1 MTDETLLSLTADI
14 VSAHVSNNQ
23 ISASDV
29 SALSAKVHAALSDVG
44 KPAIVEEPAKDPA
57 VSVRASV
64 KPDYIVCLEDGM
76 KLKMIKRHLQTHH
89 QMTPAEYKSKWKL
102 PADYPLVAPNYAAQR
117 KDLALKIGL
126 GRKKPAPATKPAP
139 AKPARAKRAP
149 KAKRVPTTGA

>member
-1 MTDETLLSLTADI
+1 MADETLLSLTADI

-23 ISASDV
+23 V
-29 SALSAKVHAALSDVG
+29 SAGDVAALIEKVHTALSDLG
-44 KPAIVEEPAKDPA
+44 KPAVVEGPAKDPA
-57 VSVRASV
+57 VSIRASV

-89 QMTPAEYKSKWKL
+89 NMTPAEYKAKWKL

-117 KDLALKIGL
+117 KDLSLKIGL
-126 GRKKPAPATKPAP
+126 GRKKKTAATKPAP

-149 KAKRVPTTGA
+149 KAKPSPTTGA